1 MTYEEACRQ
10 ACEDQE
16 LQPAIDAVLDA
27 GLPSQVLQTGGF
39 CMVLEIMGESFVC
52 RITNAHLW
60 LGHHNLES
68 YLVDMW
74 PCDVPEEE
82 RDEDNAEH
90 RIIMLKDLVEYLR
103 EA

>member
-27 GLPSQVLQTGGF
+27 GLPNQVLQTAGF
-39 CMVLEIMGESFVC
+39 CMVLEIMSESFVAW
-52 RITNAHLW
+52 ITNAW
-60 LGHHNLES
+60 LGECARNY
-68 YLVDMW
+68 YLVSMW
-74 PCDVPEEE
+74 PADVPEEE
-82 RDEDNAEH
+82 RDEDSAEH
-90 RIIMLKDLVEYLR
+90 EIVMLKDLVAYLQ